1 MEMCSLTGTHLGK
14 KNISGSGHDNQ
25 RKKEPGGGTDGVA
38 SVVSVVSSACGDLSQ
53 PGVAHQCGS
62 VLHSSSVPS
71 YSFQFTAGLWGRGG
85 GQGGKTVK

>member
-14 KNISGSGHDNQ
+14 KNISGCGHDNQ

-62 VLHSSSVPS
+62 VTFFICTQL
-71 YSFQFTAGLWGRGG
+71 QFPVHCWALGQRGG
-85 GQGGKTVK
+85 VRGVKQ